1 MIEKTS
7 RFEVEQI
14 QFMKGITPLMSSRK
28 RKENCSV
35 TARKKNVTAMRKLDR
50 FVEVFG
56 RRDLVVELFKNYS
69 SLFLP
74 HTGGPIR
81 AKFGTNRASD
91 S

>member
-1 MIEKTS
+1 MALEFKVEKSGSLQYNTLDVIA
-7 RFEVEQI
+7 EKE
-14 QFMKGITPLMSSRK
+14 RK
-28 RKENCSV
+28 LFRHSE
-35 TARKKNVTAMRKLDR
+35 KKNVTAMRKLDR

-81 AKFGTNRASD
+81 AKFCTNRASD